1 MKKTIRKIVSK
12 VLATVTAI
20 ATLASPIA
28 PSITVHAEAATPAD
42 YIILSL
48 EDVECSV
55 SDGVL
60 YIDHIK
66 NNTSGASIQ
75 MSLLDEYKEAHAGTD
90 LTELIV
96 KSTAFN
102 DLNGKVRLGQD
113 VGFDKIT
120 GQSLIT
126 VIDFEGN
133 NTFESGTLEEVFTD
147 VSKLETVTGFSNVIN
162 SVNNSEV
169 SLIKTFNNCKSLKT
183 VDIDLTSSS
192 KSLRLNSTFNNC
204 PSLETVTFTNANF
217 KDMLYL
223 TGYDTEGSYSK
234 DATFDFNQ
242 CYFPSDED
250 DTFDNVFKN
259 FTGTINLDGCGCVSS
274 DAVFALKKFVAGPS
288 EAVGDLTLNFT
299 DSKIGEIDNLIN
311 GGSYNNVT
319 LVSVVGN
326 KTERVNTIFGSNT
339 KVSGNINVTNNNAA
353 SLKELVAPYYG
364 LNMDNENA
372 EVTAV
377 DLFLR
382 SINLKNITAYNTIG
396 HTYNV
401 NYSDLSSLDL
411 NQSAEAVYYET
422 SSDLSFSSYY
432 VPEKF
437 VTAHS
442 FGGTYYLPFEAW
454 EVIGEENFSKVEEDG
469 LVDIPLANRDDST
482 IKGHQYNNGKLK
494 NSTEYT
500 HSKATVKFTDVYTD
514 TIRTTYCTGGT
525 VITSVL
531 GYDETINYFT
541 DESLET
547 PFVAEG
553 FIVEEDTVLQL
564 YYTTEEGAG
573 GGSDVPGDDTIDKQ
587 LSVTFVNAESSD
599 IPSTLNVSWKA
610 IGGTVSDSGT
620 TSVSIDKT
628 KTTQMITVPV
638 PSVVEGITELTYEF
652 TIADVE
658 GFDITK
664 ASDGITFTLTKKA
677 ATPPVEE
684 EPDYSVIYDM
694 PTKCSFDIPNDLT
707 KVTATFED
715 GTSGPLAKDGSIIK
729 FTLDEVSTPD
739 AYGQTSEFA
748 NFSNKQFFTVSIEV
762 NDGDTTRVVK
772 SLNTQL
778 TGIYYNQYSYIDSKL
793 SAVFYYGDST
803 NKTPTRLLSSWYD
816 LGGSDYI
823 QFQFDKTGYFV
834 ELFSGARYNNT
845 EKTAKYTINWDDAGN
860 ENKRPTTVVL
870 EWTAQIPNHVFDP
883 NDEDDSTTGT
893 CSVPVDKS
901 VSVQSGTFKY
911 PAKLGDSYVLDAH
924 IERVEVA
931 DIPNYTATVVQGTSA
946 CTITLTYVPTP
957 LEPIVEDI
965 PEGVSINFGKD
976 IEDIT
981 ATLADGTTKPLG
993 SDDTSLIVSVD
1004 PKAQTVYQSPKN
1016 QTFDKILFYDVTL
1029 TLTDGTSEWK
1039 VKSIDSPMGIA
1050 IPLPSDCGST
1060 ANIKV
1065 WHYDNGIM
1073 TEPTEVQNK
1082 SVTSAHVVIPTTS
1095 YSYYAVSYNVGDTE
1109 QKTITINWD
1118 DEGHESER
1126 PTSVVA
1132 DWTATYA
1139 DDSTK
1144 EGTAV
1149 FNRDNTVDKQ
1159 TTTISVPKTNSGSS
1173 LVSTAANIRAV
1184 TGYEV
1189 VTTPGDPLTFTLK
1202 YVGNT
1207 ASYVTVT
1214 FGVELLNTPTGTKLP
1229 NSVPLTVYTWY
1240 TDGTKDTYN
1249 TTIDIGSTGT
1259 GSKAVERPIKNA
1271 DGSAY
1276 LRTTWSWGDVD
1287 SYTLTN
1293 KTSYAVYEYDGSSTS
1308 IQTVYP
1314 VTIKFNGDSTDK
1326 TKRPTSLTVTWTA
1339 TTNTSNTVSTGTT
1352 NVNITNAS
1360 DSFSQNIT
1368 IPDTTGEQRTVTFTG
1383 PVLEGYNMN
1392 VNGSTITYTYN
1403 VKTATNTSYEIIFDD
1418 EDNKSGRRPAEL
1430 TVTFADTT
1438 NSSNTITS
1446 KLTIAENTTTKVKTY
1461 KGNISIPAG
1470 TTYAITKVETLPE
1483 GYKASISGLSATLKY
1498 TPEKINKT
1506 FKIEWKND
1514 VEDVRPS
1521 SVTVKVKSGDI
1532 EGATLTLKKDTNWA
1546 ASTDLLKYIKG
1557 VEASWTAEASSVT
1570 NYSASVSGETITMT
1584 YTGTLTEAQKEAI
1597 NATDKD
1603 GSEKE
1608 KEQLYDFEKFDWI
1621 DYANRYPDVKKAFGY
1636 NKEALYAHYIHY
1648 GIAEGRI
1655 ATWTG
1660 KYENVNEDILK
1671 AYFPNDYKYKVE
1683 NSSSADQ
1690 MLEDMG
1696 GGSSN
1701 STNSSDKSNVTVDE
1715 NGNTIIKTDN
1725 GDGTTTETVI
1735 DKDGNVVQ
1743 TKTYATGDNRMASM
1757 TWIYFAII
1765 AVALCLGVVCYRDFR
1780 VSDKNRKFVDSH
1792 LKS

>member
-20 ATLASPIA
+20 ATLASPLA
-28 PSITVHAEAATPAD
+28 PSITVHAEESIPVSPAE
-42 YIILSL
+42 YSL
-48 EDVECSV
+48 LTLENTECSV
-55 SDGVL
+55 SDGAL

-66 NNTSGASIQ
+66 NTTVDISIQ
-75 MSLLDEYKEAHAGTD
+75 TSILSAYNEANDTT
-90 LTELIV
+90 LTALRV
-96 KSTAFN
+96 NSTAFN
-102 DLNGKVRLGQD
+102 DLSGTVQLGEG
-113 VGFDKIT
+113 VGFDTVT
-120 GQSLIT
+120 GQSNIT
-126 VIDFEGN
+126 AIDFEGN
-133 NTFESGTLEEVFTD
+133 NMFKSSTLEDVFKD
-147 VSKLETVTGFSNVIN
+147 ASKLETVTGFANVIN
-162 SVNNSEV
+162 AANNSDV
-169 SLIKTFNNCKSLKT
+169 SMIKTFNNCESLET

-192 KSLRLNSTFNNC
+192 KTLRLNSTFNNC

-223 TGYDTEGSYSK
+223 TGYAADGTYPES
-234 DATFDFNQ
+234 ATFDFNQ
-242 CYFPSDED
+242 CYFPSVED

-259 FTGTINLDGCGCVSS
+259 FTGTINLDGCSCVSS
-274 DAVFALKKFVAGPS
+274 DVVFGLKKFVAGPS
-288 EAVGDLTLNFT
+288 EAVGDLILNFT

-319 LVSVVGN
+319 LVSVIGD
-326 KTERVNTIFGSNT
+326 KTEIVNTIFGSNT
-339 KVSGNINVTNNNAA
+339 EVSGNVSVSNNSAD

-377 DLFLR
+377 DSLLR
-382 SINLKNITAYNTIG
+382 SLDLTGIEVYNTIG
-396 HTYNV
+396 HTYNA
-401 NYSDLSSLDL
+401 NYSDLSDLDL
-411 NQSAEAVYYET
+411 NQSADAVYYET
-422 SSDLSFSSYY
+422 SSDLSFDSYY
-432 VPEKF
+432 LPEKF
-437 VTAHS
+437 VTAKS

-454 EVIGEENFSKVEEDG
+454 EVLGEENFSKVEEDG
-469 LVDIPLANRDDST
+469 IVDIPLANRDSST
-482 IKGHQYNNGKLK
+482 IKGHQYDNGSLK
-494 NSTEYT
+494 NDTEYT

-514 TIRTTYCTGGT
+514 TTRTTYCAGGT

-531 GYDETINYFT
+531 GYDEDINYFT

-573 GGSDVPGDDTIDKQ
+573 GIEPDDGMIDKQ
-587 LSVTFVNAESSD
+587 LSITFVNAESSD
-599 IPSTLNVSWKA
+599 IPNTLSVSWRA
-610 IGGTVSDSGT
+610 IGGTVADSGT
-620 TSVSIDKT
+620 TSITVDKT
-628 KTTQMITVPV
+628 KTTQTITVPV

-658 GFDITK
+658 GFEITK
-664 ASDGITFTLTKKA
+664 ASDGITFTLTKTA
-677 ATPPVEE
+677 TTPP
-684 EPDYSVIYDM
+684 
-694 PTKCSFDIPNDLT
+694 DI
-707 KVTATFED
+707 
-715 GTSGPLAKDGSIIK
+715 
-729 FTLDEVSTPD
+729 
-739 AYGQTSEFA
+739 
-748 NFSNKQFFTVSIEV
+748 
-762 NDGDTTRVVK
+762 
-772 SLNTQL
+772 
-778 TGIYYNQYSYIDSKL
+778 
-793 SAVFYYGDST
+793 
-803 NKTPTRLLSSWYD
+803 
-816 LGGSDYI
+816 
-823 QFQFDKTGYFV
+823 
-834 ELFSGARYNNT
+834 
-845 EKTAKYTINWDDAGN
+845 
-860 ENKRPTTVVL
+860 
-870 EWTAQIPNHVFDP
+870 
-883 NDEDDSTTGT
+883 
-893 CSVPVDKS
+893 
-901 VSVQSGTFKY
+901 
-911 PAKLGDSYVLDAH
+911 
-924 IERVEVA
+924 
-931 DIPNYTATVVQGTSA
+931 
-946 CTITLTYVPTP
+946 

-965 PEGVSINFGKD
+965 PEGVSINFGID

-993 SDDTSLIVSVD
+993 SDDTSLIVSVE
-1004 PKAQTVYQSPKN
+1004 PEAQTVYQSPRN
-1016 QTFDKILFYDVTL
+1016 QTFDEILFYDVNL
-1029 TLTDGTSEWK
+1029 TLTDGTNEWE

-1050 IPLPSDCGST
+1050 IPIPSDCGST
-1060 ANIKV
+1060 TDIKV

-1082 SVTSAHVVIPTTS
+1082 SVTSTHIIIPTTS

-1118 DEGHESER
+1118 DEDHESER

-1139 DDSTK
+1139 DDSTE
-1144 EGTAV
+1144 EGTVV
-1149 FNRDNTVDKQ
+1149 FNRDNTVDRQ
-1159 TTTISVPKTNSGSS
+1159 TTTINVPKSNSGSS

-1189 VTTPGDPLTFTLK
+1189 VTTPGDPLTFTLR

-1214 FGVELLNTPTGTKLP
+1214 FGVELLNTPTGTALP
-1229 NSVPLTVYTWY
+1229 NTVPLTVYTWY

-1249 TTIDIGSTGT
+1249 TTIDIGSDGT

-1271 DGSAY
+1271 DGSSY
-1276 LRTTWSWGDVD
+1276 LRTTWLWGDVD
-1287 SYTLTN
+1287 GYTLTN

-1339 TTNTSNTVSTGTT
+1339 TTNTSNTVSTGTA

-1446 KLTIAENTTTKVKTY
+1446 KITIAENTTTKVKTY

-1470 TTYAITKVETLPE
+1470 TTYAITKVETLPD

-1557 VEASWTAEASSVT
+1557 VEANWTAEASSVT

-1603 GSEKE
+1603 GSEEE

-1696 GGSSN
+1696 GGTSN

>member
-28 PSITVHAEAATPAD
+28 PSITVHAEEGHPALPAE
-42 YIILSL
+42 YFILSL

-55 SDGVL
+55 NNGAL

-75 MSLLDEYKEAHAGTD
+75 MSLLDEYKEAHTGTA

-96 KSTAFN
+96 NSTAFN

-113 VGFDKIT
+113 VGFNKIT

-126 VIDFEGN
+126 AIDFEGN
-133 NTFESGTLEEVFTD
+133 NMLESGPLEEVFTD
-147 VSKLETVTGFSNVIN
+147 VSMLETVTGFSNVIN
-162 SVNNSEV
+162 AFNNSEV
-169 SLIKTFNNCKSLKT
+169 SLIKTFNNCKNLKT

-223 TGYDTEGSYSK
+223 TGYDTECSYSK

-242 CYFPSDED
+242 CYFPSVED

-259 FTGTINLDGCGCVSS
+259 FTGTINLDGCSCVSS

-311 GGSYNNVT
+311 GGSFNNVT
-319 LVSVVGN
+319 LVSVVGD

-339 KVSGNINVTNNNAA
+339 KVSGNINVTNNSAT

-382 SINLKNITAYNTIG
+382 GINLTNISTYNTIG
-396 HTYNV
+396 HTYNA

-411 NQSAEAVYYET
+411 NQSADAVYYET

-454 EVIGEENFSKVEEDG
+454 EVLGEENFSKVEEDG

-514 TIRTTYCTGGT
+514 TTRTTYCTGGT

-620 TSVSIDKT
+620 TSITIDKT

-684 EPDYSVIYDM
+684 EPDYSVVCDL
-694 PTKCSFDIPNDLT
+694 PTGWSAEFIGDVTNI
-707 KVTATFED
+707 TATLED
-715 GTSGPLAKDGSIIK
+715 GTTRKL
-729 FTLDEVSTPD
+729 
-739 AYGQTSEFA
+739 GQ
-748 NFSNKQFFTVSIEV
+748 
-762 NDGDTTRVVK
+762 DGDTITI
-772 SLNTQL
+772 SGDYLDTPEAYAQL
-778 TGIYYNQYSYIDSKL
+778 TDFASYSGRKFFTYDITINNGENTYNVESIDGILSLGVKVSYSDLDFYNWCVYAYPNG
-793 SAVFYYGDST
+793 V
-803 NKTPTRLLSSWYD
+803 NKTPIQVSAMLS
-816 LGGSDYI
+816 
-823 QFQFDKTGYFV
+823 
-834 ELFSGARYNNT
+834 
-845 EKTAKYTINWDDAGN
+845 
-860 ENKRPTTVVL
+860 
-870 EWTAQIPNHVFDP
+870 P
-883 NDEDDSTTGT
+883 NDTSGHTFIAEVSGKISTYLLLYKGAYNQIDYNTYTVYLNWQDSGHESERPQTVTGSWKSSKGNTDTFTVTKNTDEYLQT
-893 CSVPVDKS
+893 CYVNVPKGNSNV
-901 VSVQSGTFKY
+901 TFSI
-911 PAKLGDSYVLDAH
+911 G
-924 IERVEVA
+924 
-931 DIPNYTATVVQGTSA
+931 DIPNYDVELTNSSTYRNTF
-946 CTITLTYVPTP
+946 TLTYNPAP

-993 SDDTSLIVSVD
+993 SDDTSLIVSVE
-1004 PKAQTVYQSPKN
+1004 PKVQTVYQSPKN
-1016 QTFDKILFYDVTL
+1016 QTFDKILFYDVNL

-1050 IPLPSDCGST
+1050 IPLPADCGST

-1109 QKTITINWD
+1109 QKTITINWN

-1159 TTTISVPKTNSGSS
+1159 KTTISVPKSNSGSS

-1214 FGVELLNTPTGTKLP
+1214 FGVELLNTPTGTALP
-1229 NSVPLTVYTWY
+1229 NTVPLTVYTWY

-1249 TTIDIGSTGT
+1249 TTIDIGSDGT

-1287 SYTLTN
+1287 GYTLTN

-1314 VTIKFNGDSTDK
+1314 VTIKFNGDSADK

-1339 TTNTSNTVSTGTT
+1339 TTNTSNTVSTGTA

-1403 VKTATNTSYEIIFDD
+1403 VKNATNTSYEIIFDD

-1603 GSEKE
+1603 GSKE
-1608 KEQLYDFEKFDWI
+1608 EEQLYDFEKFDWI

-1683 NSSSADQ
+1683 NTSSADQ

-1696 GGSSN
+1696 GGTSN

-1780 VSDKNRKFVDSH
+1780 VSDKNRKFIDSH